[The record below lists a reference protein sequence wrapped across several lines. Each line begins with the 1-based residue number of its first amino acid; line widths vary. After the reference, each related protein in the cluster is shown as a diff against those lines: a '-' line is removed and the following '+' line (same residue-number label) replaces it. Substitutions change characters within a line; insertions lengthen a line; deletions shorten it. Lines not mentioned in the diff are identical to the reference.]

1 MKVASNS
8 SHASETETGLKLE
21 IGHEFYTDE
30 EFQFATMPRHI
41 CENEEE
47 AYLIRI
53 WEDVW

>member
-1 MKVASNS
+1 MKVASNNI
-8 SHASETETGLKLE
+8 HASETETGQKLE
-21 IGHEFYTDE
+21 IGLEFYTDE

-53 WEDVW
+53 WEDV